1 MTEEIAGFQ
10 TSPKVQVQAA
20 FEEIARRSMHDL
32 SFLHPSMPVYVSDFT
47 LFEGQWDGVCDHPV
61 DAECSYL
68 PRPGSTLAAAQS
80 E

>member
-10 TSPKVQVQAA
+10 TSPKAQVQAA

-47 LFEGQWDGVCDHPV
+47 LFEGQWTVCDHPV

>member
-10 TSPKVQVQAA
+10 TSPKAQVQAA

-32 SFLHPSMPVYVSDFT
+32 SFCILQCRCMFLIYAVRRSV
-47 LFEGQWDGVCDHPV
+47 DGVCDHPV

-68 PRPGSTLAAAQS
+68 PPARINSGRCAK
-80 E
+80 

>member
-10 TSPKVQVQAA
+10 TSPKAQVQAA

-32 SFLHPSMPVYVSDFT
+32 SFLHPSMRCMFLILRCSKVS
-47 LFEGQWDGVCDHPV
+47 GRVCDHPV